1 LGRIGGPLVNTPLQ
15 GKVALV
21 TGGSRGIGRQVASA
35 LAEAGAEVLLTSRT
49 AESGRAAADQIRA
62 NGGKA
67 RDVVLDICD
76 DAAVKTVVTD
86 LLKDYGTI
94 PLLVNNA
101 GITRDGLLL
110 RMKKVD
116 WDAVIETNLSGT
128 YRLCRAMVPSM
139 IRARYGRIVNITSV
153 VAQAGNPGQV
163 NYAAAKA
170 GTEGFTRSLAR
181 ELASRNVT
189 INCVAPGLIDTH
201 MTRTLDD
208 ASRKHLLERVPMKR
222 LGETTDVA
230 AAVLF
235 LLAHADYIT
244 GATLNV
250 NGGMYM

>member
-1 LGRIGGPLVNTPLQ
+1 MSEVLRGQ
-15 GKVALV
+15 VALV
-21 TGGSRGIGRQVASA
+21 TGGSRGIGRQVACA

-49 AESGRAAADQIRA
+49 AEAGRAAAEEIRGS
-62 NGGKA
+62 GGKA
-67 RDVVLDICD
+67 REVVLDISD
-76 DAAVKTVVTD
+76 DSAVKTVVNE
-86 LLKDYGTI
+86 LLGDYGTI

-116 WDAVIETNLSGT
+116 WDVVIETNLSGT

-181 ELASRNVT
+181 ELASRNIT
-189 INCVAPGLIDTH
+189 INCVAPGLIDTD

-208 ASRKHLLERVPMKR
+208 ASRKQLLEQVPMKR
-222 LGETTDVA
+222 LGAATDVA

-235 LLAHADYIT
+235 LVAHADYIT

>member
-1 LGRIGGPLVNTPLQ
+1 MSEVLRGQ
-15 GKVALV
+15 VALV
-21 TGGSRGIGRQVASA
+21 TGGSRGIGRQVACA

-49 AESGRAAADQIRA
+49 AEAGRAAAEEIRGS
-62 NGGKA
+62 GGKA

-76 DAAVKTVVTD
+76 DAAVETVVNE
-86 LLKDYGTI
+86 LLGDYGTI

-116 WDAVIETNLSGT
+116 WDVVIETNLSGT

-153 VAQAGNPGQV
+153 VAQAGNPGEV

-181 ELASRNVT
+181 ELASRNIT
-189 INCVAPGLIDTH
+189 INCVALVRGI
-201 MTRTLDD
+201 
-208 ASRKHLLERVPMKR
+208 RKGTPTYQA
-222 LGETTDVA
+222 GAPQGIA
-230 AAVLF
+230 AAVMF

-244 GATLNV
+244 GTTLNV

>member
-1 LGRIGGPLVNTPLQ
+1 MSDVLRGR
-15 GKVALV
+15 VALV
-21 TGGSRGIGRQVASA
+21 TGGSRGIGRQVASV

-49 AESGRAAADQIRA
+49 AEAGRAAAEEIRE
-62 NGGKA
+62 GGGQA
-67 RDVVLDICD
+67 REIVLDISD
-76 DAAVKTVVTD
+76 DAAVKTVVTE
-86 LLKDYGTI
+86 LLQDYGTI

-116 WDAVIETNLSGT
+116 WDIVIATNLSGI
-128 YRLCRAMVPSM
+128 YGLCRAMVPSM

-181 ELASRNVT
+181 ELASRNIT

-208 ASRKHLLERVPMKR
+208 ASRKQLLEQVPMKR
-222 LGETTDVA
+222 LGEATDVA

-235 LLAHADYIT
+235 LVAHADYIT